1 MQVYRKGQAPQ
12 KPVAE
17 IEPGALPEPDAA
29 KFLGIGARTLFDLR
43 RAGKG
48 PKYVRFG
55 KSIRYP
61 RHLLIEFL
69 DQQAEGGAS

>member
-1 MQVYRKGQAPQ
+1 MQIYKTEQAE
-12 KPVAE
+12 KRPVAG
-17 IEPGALPEPDAA
+17 IEPGALSEPEAA
-29 KFLGIGARTLFDLR
+29 KFLGIGSRTLWGLR
-43 RAGKG
+43 KAGRG

-69 DQQAEGGAS
+69 DRQAQGGAT